1 MTDNRRPIDE
11 QGQRLR
17 RIRHLKNR
25 RDTII
30 QNILRMQRSGYTHGV
45 EVNREECNK
54 VNCLLV
60 SLGAQ

>member
-1 MTDNRRPIDE
+1 MERRPIDE
-11 QGQRLR
+11 EAKRFR

-45 EVNREECNK
+45 EENREECNK
-54 VNCLLV
+54 VNRLLI